1 MNLRQNKEK
10 NAQQM
15 LTGVILTLFIML
27 LLCTI
32 FTNQDAASVSK
43 LKARQPDKIQ
53 YLDDGMVLLSF
64 NINRNESN
72 NGSLVFFTSH
82 QHVTVSTKN
91 NEIYRL
97 DDSGGIWG
105 HTTGNVWNFVKLPT
119 HAETVIVRLEPC
131 YPETAGQIEQ
141 YYIGT
146 GNEIYTGIL
155 RQSMPTFI
163 ASVFIL
169 LAGFFITCYWVFI
182 HNSSHIDGTLF
193 YLGIFSILLGLW
205 TANETDV
212 CSLMLLNRRSSA
224 FAAFMFLMIMPIP
237 FLMFV
242 KSFLEINDDK
252 IWKIICDLCIL
263 QTVVCSLLHF
273 TGFYEFRRSIWITHI
288 SICMVLVYLIA
299 VIIYKIVK
307 KQTDQK
313 LKACMMALTLVIIA
327 TIVDMVGYYKTGN
340 NSGMFG
346 RSSFLVFIIILGLES
361 ARQAVTSLKK
371 RRRMEELEQFALND
385 SMTGLYNRNA
395 YDYFINNESD
405 IKNHMVVTF
414 DLNNLKMCNDN
425 YGHSAGDAYI
435 INSAHIIE
443 TAFDRF
449 GKCYR
454 IGGDEFCCL
463 IPDAAEFQIEHFIQK
478 MHQDV
483 AILNNKNIIPTEVEI
498 ACGYALVTPDDTDI
512 EKVRERADEMMYHNK
527 KVLKGLI

>member
-1 MNLRQNKEK
+1 M
-10 NAQQM
+10 
-15 LTGVILTLFIML
+15 
-27 LLCTI
+27 
-32 FTNQDAASVSK
+32 
-43 LKARQPDKIQ
+43 
-53 YLDDGMVLLSF
+53 
-64 NINRNESN
+64 
-72 NGSLVFFTSH
+72 
-82 QHVTVSTKN
+82 
-91 NEIYRL
+91 
-97 DDSGGIWG
+97 
-105 HTTGNVWNFVKLPT
+105 
-119 HAETVIVRLEPC
+119 
-131 YPETAGQIEQ
+131 
-141 YYIGT
+141 
-146 GNEIYTGIL
+146 
-155 RQSMPTFI
+155 
-163 ASVFIL
+163 
-169 LAGFFITCYWVFI
+169 
-182 HNSSHIDGTLF
+182 
-193 YLGIFSILLGLW
+193 LGLW
-205 TANETDV
+205 TTNETDV
-212 CSLMLLNRRSSA
+212 SSLMLLNRRSSA
-224 FAAFMFLMIMPIP
+224 FAAFMFLTTMPIP

-454 IGGDEFCCL
+454 IGGDEFCCI
-463 IPDAAEFQIEHFIQK
+463 IPDATEFQIEHFIQK

-483 AILNNKNIIPTEVEI
+483 AILNNKNIIPTEVGI

>member
-64 NINRNESN
+64 NINRNENSR
-72 NGSLVFFTSH
+72 GSLVFFTSH
-82 QHVTVSTKN
+82 QHVTVFTKN
-91 NEIYRL
+91 NVIYNL

-105 HTTGNVWNFVKLPT
+105 HTTGNVWNFVKLPAYT
-119 HAETVIVRLEPC
+119 ETVIVRLKPC

-205 TANETDV
+205 ATNETDV
-212 CSLMLLNRRSSA
+212 CSLLLLNRRSSA

-252 IWKIICDLCIL
+252 IWKIFCNLCML

-273 TGFYEFRRSIWITHI
+273 TGFYEFRRSVWITHL
-288 SICMVLVYLIA
+288 SICIVLIYLIT
-299 VIIYKIVK
+299 VIIYKIIK
-307 KQTDQK
+307 KQADQR
-313 LKACMMALTLVIIA
+313 LKVCMAALAFVVIA
-327 TIVDMVGYYKTGN
+327 TIVDIASYYKTRN
-340 NSGMFG
+340 NSGIWG
-346 RSSFLVFIIILGLES
+346 RLSFLVFIIILGLES
-361 ARQAVTSLKK
+361 ARQAVASLKK
-371 RRRMEELEQFALND
+371 GRRIEELEQFALND
-385 SMTGLYNRNA
+385 SMTGFYNRNA
-395 YDYFINNESD
+395 YDYFIYNEKN
-405 IKNHMVVTF
+405 IKNYMVVTF

-425 YGHSAGDAYI
+425 YGHSSGDAYI
-435 INSAHIIE
+435 IHSAHIIE
-443 TAFDRF
+443 TTFDRF

-463 IPDAAEFQIEHFIQK
+463 IPDAAEFQIERFIQK
-478 MHQDV
+478 MQQDI
-483 AILNNKNIIPTEVEI
+483 AILNNKNIIPTEVGI
-498 ACGYALVTPDDTDI
+498 ACGYALATPDDADI